1 MIAVIAPIDSNDTG
15 LKLVDNSRSALPDKG
30 IDKLANPWKSAISKV
45 TTIKNGKQ
53 STCTIERKWKKKKT
67 SSGIQI
73 RHVDVEG

>member
-30 IDKLANPWKSAISKV
+30 IDKLANPQKSAISKV

-53 STCTIERKWKKKKT
+53 STCTIKRKRKKKKVV
-67 SSGIQI
+67 
-73 RHVDVEG
+73 RHPN